1 MRYKFRA
8 KNKDSGKWEYGYYVK
23 YIKRQVSPIGD
34 FLDES
39 DVVHLIFQS
48 GFADWNMERPLNAV
62 EVIEETVGQFTG
74 LRDKVYTEIYTDD
87 IIEYTIKITY
97 TKDKSQTFVE
107 NGIIKHDI
115 KNGCFSIVTE
125 DSVKRLTYNTIK
137 QYNIKVIDNIHDK
150 ENK

>member
-62 EVIEETVGQFTG
+62 EVIEETLGQFTG
-74 LRDKVYTEIYTDD
+74 KLDKNGVEIYSADILQTDEGD
-87 IIEYTIKITY
+87 IYR
-97 TKDKSQTFVE
+97 VE
-107 NGIIKHDI
+107 FDIKHSAFI
-115 KNGCFSIVTE
+115 AKF
-125 DSVKRLTYNTIK
+125 
-137 QYNIKVIDNIHDK
+137 YNIFVTFLLFMTQILWKAW
-150 ENK
+150 